1 MCPGSDTAP
10 TYLDWHQREM
20 YKGGGRQQG
29 QNWVSW
35 DIPSPHPT
43 SQHHSTLDII
53 TFNCLLHRCLLHSSK
68 ESPRYKKRRSNV
80 FKENVFVETFQ
91 EKSWIREWILEQS
104 VSSSKL
110 NQKALIKIQ
119 SHGDWRASGK
129 DLLSSLGTYI
139 ALYFWKKIITN
150 HFSVIA
156 YNHVAM

>member
-1 MCPGSDTAP
+1 MSESEPG
-10 TYLDWHQREM
+10 
-20 YKGGGRQQG
+20 
-29 QNWVSW
+29 VSW
-35 DIPSPHPT
+35 LDVPWLRHCANLFRLASKGNVQRRRKAAGAELSQLRYSQSTP

-53 TFNCLLHRCLLHSSK
+53 TFNCLLLRRLLHSSK

-139 ALYFWKKIITN
+139 ALYF
-150 HFSVIA
+150 
-156 YNHVAM
+156 